1 MPNGTSAADAFTAPT
16 GNSTFNRLG
25 GVDTA
30 IFFAA
35 RDRRRFRHRT
45 SGVRRYRGGAGLAFG
60 IGPAFRNSCAP
71 TEDLGDACRRIQT
84 FCGNPTLAAFRLL
97 TARVRGGC
105 VSREVDARGSFLI
118 R

>member
-1 MPNGTSAADAFTAPT
+1 MPNGTSAADAFTALT

-25 GVDTA
+25 GVDAA

-35 RDRRRFRHRT
+35 RDRRRFRHQT

-71 TEDLGDACRRIQT
+71 TED
-84 FCGNPTLAAFRLL
+84 
-97 TARVRGGC
+97 
-105 VSREVDARGSFLI
+105 
-118 R
+118 